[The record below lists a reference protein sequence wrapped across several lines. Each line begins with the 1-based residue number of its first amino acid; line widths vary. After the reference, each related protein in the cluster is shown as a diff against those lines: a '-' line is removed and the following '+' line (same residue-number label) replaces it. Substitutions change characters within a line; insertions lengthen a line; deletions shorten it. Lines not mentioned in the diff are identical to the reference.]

1 VATERLEL
9 NTQSESRSF
18 RQEDQMEGIIFVPG
32 ISGSQLLY
40 KKTRS
45 IWPPSWNDLFGYR
58 ELNELLDPKNITVGS
73 AIDVFLDIIPIYK
86 IIEQDLKQIS
96 AHINSVPVGPY
107 LSLPYDWRRDLT
119 SSSLVLDDFVT
130 RVDKFIKSTGVTK
143 VTFICHSMGG
153 LLIRLLL
160 EWKAKAPPWL
170 DNIRRVL
177 FICTPHLGAPT
188 ALAKIFGLEGTWMVV
203 PPWDMRKFAADKN
216 FPSTYELLPS
226 PDRNILFDASTNKF
240 IRYDDPSVI
249 AALAL
254 TKESIDKRNNLGAA
268 LNPANKPRTVS
279 YYFAYGIGHATDEG
293 VILNG
298 LTLAGARPWSE
309 VRGDGTVPSWS
320 IIEAAAKCNPPI
332 QTKPFLGSHIGILV
346 TNTFRKFLYSY
357 FALQA
362 PPLLVGREGG
372 GIAVSLNKHTYLPNE
387 MMDVLLIPDEE
398 ARRISGSLTLSRVDA
413 NGRSSHV
420 ANLQD
425 LEIRGATTR
434 YLASN
439 LIAPQS
445 PGLYRLDFEGVD
457 ASHRSSAELAG
468 FFVVQ
473 DTGHLRA

>member
-1 VATERLEL
+1 
-9 NTQSESRSF
+9 
-18 RQEDQMEGIIFVPG
+18 MEGIIFVPG

-188 ALAKIFGLEGTWMVV
+188 ALAKICGLEGTWMVV
-203 PPWDMRKFAADKN
+203 PPWDMRRFDADKN

-226 PDRNILFDASTNKF
+226 PDRNILFDAS
-240 IRYDDPSVI
+240 IQC
-249 AALAL
+249 L
-254 TKESIDKRNNLGAA
+254 
-268 LNPANKPRTVS
+268 PRAFV
-279 YYFAYGIGHATDEG
+279 
-293 VILNG
+293 N
-298 LTLAGARPWSE
+298 
-309 VRGDGTVPSWS
+309 
-320 IIEAAAKCNPPI
+320 
-332 QTKPFLGSHIGILV
+332 Q
-346 TNTFRKFLYSY
+346 
-357 FALQA
+357 
-362 PPLLVGREGG
+362 
-372 GIAVSLNKHTYLPNE
+372 
-387 MMDVLLIPDEE
+387 
-398 ARRISGSLTLSRVDA
+398 
-413 NGRSSHV
+413 
-420 ANLQD
+420 
-425 LEIRGATTR
+425 
-434 YLASN
+434 LAS
-439 LIAPQS
+439 S
-445 PGLYRLDFEGVD
+445 
-457 ASHRSSAELAG
+457 
-468 FFVVQ
+468 
-473 DTGHLRA
+473 

>member
-1 VATERLEL
+1 
-9 NTQSESRSF
+9 
-18 RQEDQMEGIIFVPG
+18 MEGIIFVPG

-107 LSLPYDWRRDLT
+107 LSLPYDWRLDLT

-188 ALAKIFGLEGTWMVV
+188 ALAKICGLEGTWMVV
-203 PPWDMRKFAADKN
+203 PPWDMRRFAADKN

-279 YYFAYGIGHATDEG
+279 YYFAYGVGHATDEG

-346 TNTFRKFLYSY
+346 TNTFRQFLYSY
-357 FALQA
+357 FTLQA
-362 PPLLVGREGG
+362 PPLLVGRGG
-372 GIAVSLNKHTYLPNE
+372 WRNCSLAQQAH
-387 MMDVLLIPDEE
+387 
-398 ARRISGSLTLSRVDA
+398 LSAQRDD
-413 NGRSSHV
+413 GRSPDSRR
-420 ANLQD
+420 
-425 LEIRGATTR
+425 RG
-434 YLASN
+434 
-439 LIAPQS
+439 S
-445 PGLYRLDFEGVD
+445 PNI
-457 ASHRSSAELAG
+457 G
-468 FFVVQ
+468 FFDAQSSGCKWTIKPCSQSAGLGNSRRYYSISSQQLDRTSKPWPVSARFRRGRCIASLFCRVGRVLRRARYRAFARLTIIVVS
-473 DTGHLRA
+473 GRGSG